1 MRTLLLL
8 AAIMAFVLMQAQGSL
23 LNFRKMIHLKTGKI
37 AELSYASYGCY
48 CGLGGK
54 GSPKDATDWCC
65 VTHDCCYR
73 RLKNLGCGTK
83 TLNYTFTY
91 EGGKIIC
98 AANQDS
104 CRSQLCQCD
113 KAAAECFARNKESYS
128 VKYQFYSNLLCRGQA
143 PSC

>member
-8 AAIMAFVLMQAQGSL
+8 AAIM
-23 LNFRKMIHLKTGKI
+23 NFSKMIHLKTGKI
-37 AELSYASYGCY
+37 AELSYAFYGCY

-54 GSPKDATDWCC
+54 GSPKDATDRCC

-73 RLKNLGCGTK
+73 RLKNLGYCTK
-83 TLNYTFTY
+83 SLNLPTKGAKSSNTNHPFP
-91 EGGKIIC
+91 C
-98 AANQDS
+98 LFSSSANQDS

-143 PSC
+143 PRC